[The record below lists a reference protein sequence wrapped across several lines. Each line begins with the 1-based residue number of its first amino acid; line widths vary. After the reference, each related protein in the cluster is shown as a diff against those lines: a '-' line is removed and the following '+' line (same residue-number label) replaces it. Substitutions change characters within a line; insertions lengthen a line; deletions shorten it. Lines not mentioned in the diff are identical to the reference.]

1 MNTQGQTEDEVSPKT
16 LLLYWTGP
24 FFFFNRVSF
33 RIVGDA
39 RLGFLWKNYSNDL
52 R

>member
-24 FFFFNRVSF
+24 FFFFL
-33 RIVGDA
+33 IEYHLELWEM
-39 RLGFLWKNYSNDL
+39 LGWVFCGKTIAMI
-52 R
+52 

>member
-1 MNTQGQTEDEVSPKT
+1 MRCHPKLYYFTGQD
-16 LLLYWTGP
+16 L